1 MNFGAFAGGLSKGID
16 QVTQANKLKQLMMG
30 GGQGQPQGTPQMAP
44 GFEDPNAMMSQA
56 PMPMSV
62 PNQPDQFTQA
72 VPFAGLKDWM
82 TKLFSGIGG

>member
-1 MNFGAFAGGLSKGID
+1 MNFGAFAGGLSKGLD
-16 QVTQANKLKQLMMG
+16 KSMDPLGLKGMMMG
-30 GGQGQPQGTPQMAP
+30 GGQQGAPQMAP
-44 GFEDPNAMMSQA
+44 GFEDPNAMMSQG
-56 PMPMSV
+56 PLPMSV